1 MKLNYLQLIIIA
13 YLGLFSGCIFTAKAQ
28 KNTGPTKVK
37 IQKKGNGF
45 SLLVNGKPYFV
56 KGAVGSDYLEK
67 LKQYGGNSIRTGSKK
82 EVLDKVHSLGLMALV
97 NLPVRAERDGMNY
110 DDTTAVR
117 MQHDKV
123 MEIVRKTK
131 SHPAVMMWALGNE
144 LDFIQA
150 NVKLHYNTKVWNAV
164 NALAKEIHAI
174 DPHHP
179 VMTVVGSINKEKI
192 NDLLKQ
198 CPSLDLLGVNEYGD
212 LLKVPEWLKKYGWN
226 KPYTVTEWG
235 PTGFWQVPKTPWKVP
250 VEETSSMKAAKY
262 KERYEKAIAADKN
275 CLGSYVFLWRQHQ
288 ERTHTWFGMF
298 DANGLETE
306 AVDVMQ
312 YVWSGKWPANRTPGL
327 DSAKLENKN
336 AYAGIYLQKSKTY
349 SAEVWATDLEG
360 DALQYT
366 WEILK
371 EGSDFPYGGNGEKKP
386 AALKELVNDNS
397 KNKISFTSP
406 DTEGAYRLFVYV
418 YDGMGNWATANL
430 PFYVAQ

>member
-1 MKLNYLQLIIIA
+1 MKTIFCLILSYCFVSSALSQQKQL
-13 YLGLFSGCIFTAKAQ
+13 T
-28 KNTGPTKVK
+28 TKVQ

-45 SLLVNGKPYFV
+45 SLLMNGQPYFI

-67 LKQYGGNSIRTGSKK
+67 LKQYGGNSIRTGSKI
-82 EVLDKVHSLGLMALV
+82 EVLDKAHSLGLMALV

-110 DDTTAVR
+110 DDTAAVR

-150 NVKLHYNTKVWNAV
+150 NVKLQYNTKVWNAV

-192 NDLLKQ
+192 SDLINQ

-212 LLKVPEWLKKYGWN
+212 LLKVPEWLKKFGWN
-226 KPYTVTEWG
+226 KPYAVTEWG
-235 PTGFWQVPKTPWKVP
+235 PTGFWQVSKTPWKVP
-250 VEETSSMKAAKY
+250 VEETSSTKAAKY

-312 YVWSGKWPANRTPGL
+312 YVWSGKWPANRTPTL
-327 DSAKLENKN
+327 DSAKIENKN
-336 AYAGIYLQKSKTY
+336 AYTGIYLQKNNTY
-349 SAEVWATDLEG
+349 SAEVWATDKEG
-360 DALQYT
+360 DPLQYT

-371 EGSDFPYGGNGEKKP
+371 EGSDFPYGGNGERKP
-386 AALKELVNDNS
+386 AALKELFSDNS
-397 KNKISFTSP
+397 KRNIKFTSP
-406 DTEGAYRLFVYV
+406 GTEGAYRLFVYV
-418 YDGMGNWATANL
+418 YDGMNNWATANI
-430 PFYVAQ
+430 PFYVGNN